1 MRSFAL
7 ELSVRDYECDM
18 QGIVNNA
25 VYLNYFEHARH
36 EYLHDMGLDFKTLF
50 LQNIVLVATRIEID
64 YKRSLK
70 SGDHFTVTVKCEKKS
85 PIRYV
90 FMQDITIGDKLIASA
105 KTEVASLNQEGKLT
119 AFAILDNIS

>member
-1 MRSFAL
+1 
-7 ELSVRDYECDM
+7 M

-36 EYLHDMGLDFKTLF
+36 EYLHYIGLDFKSLF
-50 LQNIVLVATRIEID
+50 LQNIVLVATRIEVD

-70 SGDHFTVTVKCEKKS
+70 SGDDFTVTVKCEKKS
-85 PIRYV
+85 PVRYV

-105 KTEVASLNQEGKLT
+105 KTDVASLNEEGKPT
-119 AFAILDNIS
+119 AFAIFDNIS